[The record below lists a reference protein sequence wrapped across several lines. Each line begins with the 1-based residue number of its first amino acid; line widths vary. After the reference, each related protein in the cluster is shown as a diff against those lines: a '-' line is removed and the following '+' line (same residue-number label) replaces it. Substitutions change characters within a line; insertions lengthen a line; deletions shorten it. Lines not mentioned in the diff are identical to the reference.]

1 MKNNYYNDQTN
12 QAYNTFYNSFHS
24 LPTGGDRGDGKPV
37 TTIKVNNGEFE
48 KLDSQY
54 IHFPYFT
61 LDKSK
66 CLKIM
71 MQQREELVKENMN
84 MLKDSNIEINSGE
97 PNF

>member
-1 MKNNYYNDQTN
+1 MLQTLDLL
-12 QAYNTFYNSFHS
+12 Y
-24 LPTGGDRGDGKPV
+24 LRDV
-37 TTIKVNNGEFE
+37 EFE

-84 MLKDSNIEINSGE
+84 MLKDSNIEINKE
-97 PNF
+97 KIEDDDIYW